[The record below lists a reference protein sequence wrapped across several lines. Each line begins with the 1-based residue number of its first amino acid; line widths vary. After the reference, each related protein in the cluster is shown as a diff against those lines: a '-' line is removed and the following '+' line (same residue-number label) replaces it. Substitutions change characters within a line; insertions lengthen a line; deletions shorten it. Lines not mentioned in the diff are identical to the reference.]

1 MLVVRTTARAISEA
15 IAKADGCNELSIACY
30 NGSKDIVVGGPLEQ
44 LSALKVML
52 ESTGVK
58 CISVNVPF
66 AYHTA
71 AMDPI
76 LAELTDFASKFD
88 FKPPKI
94 PIVSNVAGKVVPATD
109 GSVFDGA
116 YFARHCR
123 EPVRFEEGAND
134 LAEVF
139 GTIGAFVE
147 IGPHPTTLPMVSHL
161 KIGRAHV

>member
-1 MLVVRTTARAISEA
+1 MGEYAALVAAGVISLNSGLRLVAHRARLMTQRCVQNASGMLVVRTTARAISEA

-94 PIVSNVAGKVVPATD
+94 PIVSNVAGNT
-109 GSVFDGA
+109 
-116 YFARHCR
+116 
-123 EPVRFEEGAND
+123 
-134 LAEVF
+134 
-139 GTIGAFVE
+139 
-147 IGPHPTTLPMVSHL
+147 
-161 KIGRAHV
+161 